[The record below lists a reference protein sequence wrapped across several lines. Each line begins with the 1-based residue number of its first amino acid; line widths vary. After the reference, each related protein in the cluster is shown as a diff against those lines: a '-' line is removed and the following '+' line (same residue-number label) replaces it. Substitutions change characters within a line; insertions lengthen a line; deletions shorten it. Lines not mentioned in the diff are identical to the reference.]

1 MVSNE
6 VLGFSNE
13 IYKISFVLGFQA
25 QLIISIDFHLDK

>member
-6 VLGFSNE
+6 VLAFSNE
-13 IYKISFVLGFQA
+13 ISFVLGFQA